1 MNLITNRT
9 LEDVKRVAELSAK
22 GYSQMTPAEQ
32 AEWLAGMK
40 GAYNYTDLNRVERA
54 MVELAS
60 FLGVTLYQPKT
71 NWKITD
77 IPTETSIAH
86 YLENVK
92 RLRRACNGIANTPST
107 PTSMVGLT
115 YVTAN
120 NIEQI
125 LLDIESA
132 MNGYVICGEAY
143 CGEG

>member
-22 GYSQMTPAEQ
+22 GMANMTPTEQ

-40 GAYNYTDLNRVERA
+40 GAYNYTDLNRVESA
-54 MVELAS
+54 MIELAS

-71 NWKITD
+71 DWKITD

-92 RLRRACNGIANTPST
+92 RLRRACNGIASTPST
-107 PTSMVGLT
+107 PTSMAKLT
-115 YVTAN
+115 YITAN

-125 LLDIESA
+125 LVDIESV
-132 MNGYVICGEAY
+132 MNGYAVSGEAY

>member
-9 LEDVKRVAELSAK
+9 LEDVQRVAELSAK
-22 GYSQMTPAEQ
+22 SISNMTPAEQ

-40 GAYNYTDLNRVERA
+40 GAYNYTDLNRVESA
-54 MVELAS
+54 MIELAS

-71 NWKITD
+71 DWKITD
-77 IPTETSIAH
+77 IPTETTIAH

-92 RLRRACNGIANTPST
+92 RLRRACNGIATTPST
-107 PTSMVGLT
+107 PTSMAKLT

-125 LLDIESA
+125 LVDIESV
-132 MNGYVICGEAY
+132 MNGYAVSGEAY

>member
-9 LEDVKRVAELSAK
+9 LEDVQRVAELSAK
-22 GYSQMTPAEQ
+22 GYGNMTPTEQ
-32 AEWLAGMK
+32 AEWLAGMR

-71 NWKITD
+71 DWKITD
-77 IPTETSIAH
+77 FPTETSIAH

-92 RLRRACNGIANTPST
+92 RLRRACNGIASTPST
-107 PTSMVGLT
+107 PTSMAKLT
-115 YVTAN
+115 YITAN

-125 LLDIESA
+125 LVDIESV
-132 MNGYVICGEAY
+132 MNGYAVCGETF